1 MTTALP
7 ERLLARD
14 VLDFADA
21 RVIDWL
27 AARIGDGTDAAQ
39 AEAFTRAA
47 CALCLARTEGNLGLP
62 LDVPHLADF
71 VRRTLEGG
79 LDASV
84 AADAEALAQCTR
96 DAEESARTFLAALD
110 AGRYDAVVGPSGS
123 GKPLVRTETLLAF
136 HRDWFAERTVADRLL
151 SLCADAARPSVPD
164 DDLAGILREILK
176 DRPLRGRDGNPLE
189 LTARQ
194 REALE
199 TALRTRVFV
208 LAGGPGTGKTTWT
221 AAWLRAYLRLPGSGP
236 ARVRLCA
243 PTGRAARR
251 LEESL
256 RATLAACA
264 DDPRDAAAAGM
275 RVTTL
280 HALLGWNAHA
290 GRFARTEDDPLDT
303 DVVLLDEASMA
314 DVHLMAA
321 LLRALPS
328 SARLVLAG
336 DPGQLPAVEA
346 GAVLDALLPE
356 SGVAPGPIPSVTLD
370 DSHRATG
377 AVIPL
382 AAAIRSGDGNA
393 VLELLG
399 SPVEPAMAFAGDRA
413 LTRTEPADE
422 TAGARAATERL
433 EELLRAYADSA
444 FGRNT
449 ASGYANLLERFR
461 TLPREAEP
469 AALEVL
475 WERVGRT
482 RVLAPLRKG
491 PVSTESANRLLRKY
505 LEPAWRRPTDGRD
518 PGGFHGAPVLVTRN
532 DARTGL
538 SNGDL
543 GLWLETG
550 DGTMVFFPRP
560 ELPGG
565 WLRLPAALLPSYEPG
580 FATTVHKSQGSECD
594 EVLVLLPPAG
604 NRLLARETL
613 YTAITRARVA
623 VKIFGS
629 EAAVREAVERRLER
643 RGALRD
649 MLAKGGW
656 PGTAQG

>member
-7 ERLLARD
+7 ERLRARD

-27 AARIGDGTDAAQ
+27 AARIGDGADAAQ
-39 AEAFTRAA
+39 MVAFIRAA
-47 CALCLARTEGNLGLP
+47 CALCLARTEGSLGLP
-62 LDVPHLADF
+62 LDAPRLADF
-71 VRRTLEGG
+71 VRRALEGG

-84 AADAEALAQCTR
+84 AADAEILAHCTR

-151 SLCADAARPSVPD
+151 ALRDAPLSAPGAELD
-164 DDLAGILREILK
+164 AILRETLEERQLQ
-176 DRPLRGRDGNPLE
+176 DRDGNPLK
-189 LTARQ
+189 LSPRQ
-194 REALE
+194 HEALE

-221 AAWLRAYLRLPGSGP
+221 AAWLRAYLRLPGSDP

-264 DDPRDAAAAGM
+264 DDPRDAAAANLP
-275 RVTTL
+275 VTTL

-290 GRFARTEDDPLDT
+290 GRFARTEGDPLDA

-314 DVHLMAA
+314 DAHLMAA

-328 SARLVLAG
+328 NARLVLAG

-356 SGVAPGPIPSVTLD
+356 AGAAPGRIPSVTLD
-370 DSHRATG
+370 ASHRAKG

-399 SPVEPAMAFAGDRA
+399 SPVEPATAFADDRA
-413 LTRTEPADE
+413 LTRAEPADE

-469 AALEVL
+469 AALEEL

-491 PVSTESANRLLRKY
+491 PVSTESANRLLRKH
-505 LEPAWRRPTDGRD
+505 LESAWRRPTDGRD

-543 GLWLETG
+543 GLWLETA

-560 ELPGG
+560 ERPGG

-604 NRLLARETL
+604 NRLLVRETL
-613 YTAITRARVA
+613 YTAVTRARKA
-623 VKIFGS
+623 VRIFGS
-629 EAAVREAVERRLER
+629 EAAVREATERRMER
-643 RGALRD
+643 HGGLRE
-649 MLAKGGW
+649 MLNAECGMRN
-656 PGTAQG
+656 QD